1 VGVREVKV
9 NELIKEVEAIVE
21 KAPQNVLE
29 NFRGDD
35 VVVCMN
41 SHSSAKHKLSLYSI
55 SPITIWVSR

>member
-29 NFRGDD
+29 E
-35 VVVCMN
+35 MM
-41 SHSSAKHKLSLYSI
+41 LSY
-55 SPITIWVSR
+55 V